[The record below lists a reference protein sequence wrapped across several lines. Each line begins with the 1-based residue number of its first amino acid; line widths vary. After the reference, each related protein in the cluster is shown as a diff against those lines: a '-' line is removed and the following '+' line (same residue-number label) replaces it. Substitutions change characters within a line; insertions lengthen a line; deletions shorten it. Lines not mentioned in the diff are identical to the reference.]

1 MSPADALHDFTLG
14 LDLFGELVQA
24 HPRLRAAFVESQARF
39 GPPPADASEEER
51 QGHARRC
58 LEWFLFEAVDVP
70 TSGLPAEELLDAWRE
85 SAAGELSYPE
95 ELYLQSIT
103 GVFAVL
109 GPAEEG
115 GLELREMA
123 GLTRIQ
129 LASVPAIEAA
139 QPGDLLVG
147 RLFPFTEGFHCAT
160 PALALVRSPAIL
172 EALERDLD
180 RLREGRAHALLRLS
194 QLELERMFWTDGGA
208 THASAALHEGAA
220 AGASTQDGAHDE
232 APGDPVGELE
242 RFLENGD
249 VSPATIENWK
259 RVLSRAPFDPR
270 RVVAGVDDVV
280 ANLLEQLAFETELD
294 LEAARQHLLLAW
306 PRLAARGVQ
315 RAQEANARRSQ
326 PPAPPEE
333 VAASLEELDR
343 DRAAGLDVEASFDAL
358 ERRLGLD
365 EEDDAAGDAAPDFP
379 GVVGAMVEEF
389 LWETEV
395 EHGAETR
402 ARLEGLRLFGES
414 LQSVGVFENVGPND
428 VLGFLTFR
436 LPESG
441 AVEDPLAAR
450 DLVDA
455 LNEFA
460 IWAEETHGVALVDA
474 ELAVALQPLR
484 DSLARAIAAN
494 ALLEVADP
502 EQDELFEL
510 VGVTEEGALVRDASN
525 LEREVA
531 ANTEVVAALR
541 PGDLFRGHTL
551 DDGTFR
557 IGRCYPPEAARL
569 KQRTV

>member
-1 MSPADALHDFTLG
+1 MSPADPLHEFTLG

-39 GPPPADASEEER
+39 GAAPVDASDEER
-51 QGHARRC
+51 QAHARRC
-58 LEWFLFEAVDVP
+58 LEWFLFESVDVP
-70 TSGLPAEELLDAWRE
+70 TSGLPAEELLEGWRE
-85 SAAGELSYPE
+85 TSAGELSYPE

-109 GPAEEG
+109 GPAEAG
-115 GLELREMA
+115 GLELRELA
-123 GLTRIQ
+123 GLTRVQ
-129 LASVPAIEAA
+129 LAPVPAIEAA

-147 RLFPFTEGFHCAT
+147 RLFPFTEGYHCAT
-160 PALALVRSPAIL
+160 PALELVRSPAVL

-180 RLREGRAHALLRLS
+180 QLREGRTHALLRLS
-194 QLELERMFWTDGGA
+194 QLELERMFWTGGGA
-208 THASAALHEGAA
+208 AHASAAAHATLPEEAPPQ
-220 AGASTQDGAHDE
+220 AGELDDS
-232 APGDPVGELE
+232 PGDPVGELE
-242 RFLENGD
+242 RFLDSGGVAD
-249 VSPATIENWK
+249 ATIENWK

-270 RVVAGVDDVV
+270 RVVAGVDDIV

-294 LEAARQHLLLAW
+294 LEVARQHLLVAW

-315 RAQEANARRSQ
+315 RAAEASERRQ
-326 PPAPPEE
+326 RPAAPPEE
-333 VAASLEELDR
+333 VAASLAELDR
-343 DRAAGLDVEASFDAL
+343 DRASGLDVEASFDAL

-365 EEDDAAGDAAPDFP
+365 DEDDASGDAAPDFP

-389 LWETEV
+389 LWECEA
-395 EHGAETR
+395 EHGAERR
-402 ARLEGLRLFGES
+402 AQLEGLRLFGAS

-460 IWAEETHGVALVDA
+460 IWAEETQGVELVDA
-474 ELAVALQPLR
+474 DLAAVLQPLR
-484 DSLARAIAAN
+484 ESLARAIAAN

-510 VGVTEEGALVRDASN
+510 VGVTAVGALVRDASN

-531 ANTEVVAALR
+531 ADSAIVAALQ

-551 DDGTFR
+551 DDGSFR